1 MKPDK
6 PIDKFY
12 EIPCPCFTALLA
24 DFHNT
29 DPEPVLMS
37 LRSQKPDVILIA
49 GDIVFSTPPKDNR
62 LQIHDNRNAIDF
74 LRACSGIAPTFF
86 SLGNHEF
93 MLCKGDLEVISSTGV
108 TLLDNSWTSH
118 NGLVIGGLSSAHF
131 TLYQDFRS
139 RQSGDKLYPKPL
151 KYILSHKNPPELSWL
166 GEFERQD
173 GYKIL
178 LCHHPEY
185 YPPYLRG
192 RKIDLICAGHCHGG
206 QWRFYSPVHKETRGV
221 YAPGQGLFPA
231 LTSGIHDG
239 RLLISQGVS
248 NPVRVPR
255 INNPTEI
262 VYFGLRQ

>member
-1 MKPDK
+1 MKPNK

-29 DPEPVLMS
+29 DSEPVLMN
-37 LRSQKPDVILIA
+37 LCLQKPDVILIA
-49 GDIVFSTPPKDNR
+49 GDMIFSEPPKDNR
-62 LQIHDNRNAIDF
+62 LQINDNLNAIDF
-74 LRACSGIAPTFF
+74 LHGCSGIAPTFV

-93 MLCKGDLEVISSTGV
+93 MLRKEDLAVISSTGV
-108 TLLDNSWTSH
+108 TLLADSWTSH
-118 NGLVIGGLSSAHF
+118 NELIIGGLNSAYYNV
-131 TLYQDFRS
+131 YQDFRS
-139 RQSGDKLYPKPL
+139 RSSGERLYPNPEY
-151 KYILSHKNPPELSWL
+151 YILNKKHAPNLSWL
-166 GEFERQD
+166 DEFERQD

-185 YPPYLRG
+185 YPLYLRS

-206 QWRFYSPVHKETRGV
+206 QWRFYSPIHKETRGV

-248 NPVRVPR
+248 NPVWVPR

-262 VYFGLRQ
+262 VYFGKRH